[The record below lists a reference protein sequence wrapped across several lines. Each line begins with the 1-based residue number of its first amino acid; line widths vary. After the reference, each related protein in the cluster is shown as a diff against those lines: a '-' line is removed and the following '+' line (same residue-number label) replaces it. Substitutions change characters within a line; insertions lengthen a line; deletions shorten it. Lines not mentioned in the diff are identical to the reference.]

1 MPGFVTWLRYN
12 AFYVMYPLGIGS
24 ECWLIWLASG
34 VAPAWYG
41 WALWAILGAYVP
53 GEFRQFRLHSLG
65 GEIKEDWANLRQ
77 GAIFYIR
84 T

>member
-34 VAPAWYG
+34 VAPVWYG
-41 WALWAILGAYVP
+41 WALWGILGAYVP
-53 GEFRQFRLHSLG
+53 GGLRVFVLVRW
-65 GEIKEDWANLRQ
+65 GEDNEEWTNMGQ
-77 GAIFYIR
+77 GVMFYIHI
-84 T
+84 